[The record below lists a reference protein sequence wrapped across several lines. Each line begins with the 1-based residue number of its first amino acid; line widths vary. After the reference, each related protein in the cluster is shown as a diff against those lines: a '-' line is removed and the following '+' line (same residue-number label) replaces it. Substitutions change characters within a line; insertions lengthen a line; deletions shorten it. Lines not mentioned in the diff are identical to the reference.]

1 MSALSIQPTYPI
13 FTDIDGQPLEDG
25 YVWIGTANLD
35 PQTNPI
41 NVYWDAA
48 LTLPAAQPIRTLA
61 GYPSNSGTPAR
72 LYVNSDYSIRVMNK
86 NGSTVYSAL
95 AATERYSGVV
105 VVYDPPFTNAVATNV
120 EAKLSEAISVKDFG
134 AVGDG
139 VTDDTA
145 AIQNAVA
152 QVNLN
157 GGTLLFPR
165 GEYKVTFPLGIS
177 SYTSLFAMRSHTAV
191 VFETGARLTA
201 SAVTGT
207 LTFCAVFGADK
218 NALPVTN
225 IQFRNLNITSLPA
238 GVGQELAS
246 GINLAT
252 DPDDPADSITD
263 VVIDGCSF
271 FDFGSAIY
279 AVQRTSAGG
288 LTRQVNGLRVTN
300 NYGVGNLSFI
310 TADGINTVIQ
320 NNIIIGN
327 VASPLGTFDG
337 VSLHSMLDC
346 VVDGNTISYYGE
358 NGVNI
363 RNSPENHSGSSRITV
378 SNNTIHAC
386 RLKGIHINLQPGE
399 TVYGVTDIAVTGNT
413 ITHDAGANVST
424 GIACVIGSAGA
435 GTPFKRIA
443 ITGNAISDH
452 RAGVSI
458 AALASLPAENWI
470 ITGNTIKTRV
480 VDDGPALLL
489 QGALLSTVDANNISI
504 GYSAVAYNAVDLIDF
519 YNSTF
524 TGNNIYMDDTHADG
538 VRFIRMIQSTISGN
552 TVYAK
557 CLFQTLNDNT
567 RISGNYIKSQSNLE
581 GRTVV
586 GQFEYINGRIELA
599 QSFPYIPV
607 GTWRKGDRIINDSPS
622 EGDAGEY
629 VCVVAGSPGTWVY
642 CNQQGFL
649 SGNGAPVAPGY
660 FGQEYY
666 DLVGN
671 KWYKQGAAAWY
682 ALN

>member
-524 TGNNIYMDDTHADG
+524 TGNNICKLTRAD
-538 VRFIRMIQSTISGN
+538 MEE
-552 TVYAK
+552 
-557 CLFQTLNDNT
+557 
-567 RISGNYIKSQSNLE
+567 RILD
-581 GRTVV
+581 
-586 GQFEYINGRIELA
+586 FE
-599 QSFPYIPV
+599 
-607 GTWRKGDRIINDSPS
+607 
-622 EGDAGEY
+622 
-629 VCVVAGSPGTWVY
+629 
-642 CNQQGFL
+642 
-649 SGNGAPVAPGY
+649 
-660 FGQEYY
+660 
-666 DLVGN
+666 LVG
-671 KWYKQGAAAWY
+671 
-682 ALN
+682 